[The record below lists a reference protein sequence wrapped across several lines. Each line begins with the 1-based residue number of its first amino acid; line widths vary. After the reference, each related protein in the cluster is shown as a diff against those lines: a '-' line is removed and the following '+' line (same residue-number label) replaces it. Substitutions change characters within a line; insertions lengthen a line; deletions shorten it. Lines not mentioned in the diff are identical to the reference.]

1 MAAGCSRSRP
11 VAGILTLNFTK
22 AALLTG
28 AAFFVPVLSHSKV
41 FLCLDLWRSAG
52 FVSTETQEFHYNA
65 DLLS

>member
-1 MAAGCSRSRP
+1 MAVGFSRSRP

-41 FLCLDLWRSAG
+41 FL
-52 FVSTETQEFHYNA
+52 
-65 DLLS
+65 

>member
-1 MAAGCSRSRP
+1 MAVGFSRSRP

-41 FLCLDLWRSAG
+41 FLYLDLWCRAV

-65 DLLS
+65 ELLS